1 MAISSLGVGTGG
13 IDTAS
18 MLDQLKAGEQT
29 RLTPY
34 TNLKSKYDSQ
44 ISAWGQISSLLAN
57 LQKSVTTMG
66 GDAFNKMTVS
76 ANEAFSAVAGSG
88 AQADSHSVTISQLAA
103 AHKLKTQPQASAD
116 TALGTSTSGGTRTI
130 TITQNDGKTMEVELK
145 DDETSL
151 NQIAKAINKEKGDV
165 SASVQRTD
173 DGYQLVLSSKTT
185 GSDGKMSVKVDGDA
199 SLAGVLDTS
208 NGGQHIDAQGQ
219 VVNDPGMS
227 DNMISVSDAQD
238 AKLRVDGSDY
248 TRSTNNINDIIDGVT
263 LNLKK
268 VSENGDAEQLTL
280 TNDTSAIKT
289 SLQDFVKQYN
299 ALLDKTTSASKYVA
313 ADTSGL
319 SDEEVA
325 TQSSQ
330 SGALMGDSTLRGLVS
345 EIRSTVNGVYGDA
358 DASYGSLADLGI
370 SIDAQTGQMTLDED
384 TLDEA
389 IADNPEQIAN
399 MFSGRGTSEGLATSL
414 GSILKEYLGD
424 SKTKTD
430 GIIDTATESLETQSE
445 IAQTQIDKTQKL
457 IDAQVERYRVQ
468 FQNLDSMMSNLNS
481 MSSQLTSLLSTL

>member
-116 TALGTSTSGGTRTI
+116 TALGTSTTGGTRTI

-319 SDEEVA
+319 GDEEVA

-430 GIIDTATESLETQSE
+430 GIIDTATDSLETQSE

>member
-18 MLDQLKAGEQT
+18 MLDQMKAGEQT

-34 TNLKSKYDSQ
+34 TSLKSKYDSQ

-66 GDAFNKMTVS
+66 GDAFSKMTVS

-103 AHKLKTQPQASAD
+103 AHKLKTQPQTDAD

-130 TITQNDGKTMEVELK
+130 TITQNNGKTMDVELA

-185 GSDGKMSVKVDGDA
+185 GSDGQMSVKVNGDA

-208 NGGQHIDAQGQ
+208 NGGQHFDDQG
-219 VVNDPGMS
+219 VLVNDPGMT

-268 VSENGDAEQLTL
+268 VSENGASEQLTL

-319 SDEEVA
+319 GDEDVA
-325 TQSSQ
+325 TQSSK

-358 DASYGSLADLGI
+358 DATYGSLADLGI
-370 SIDAQTGQMTLDED
+370 SIDAQTGQMTLNED

-389 IADNPEQIAN
+389 IADNPEQISN
-399 MFSGRGTSEGLATSL
+399 MFSGRGANEGLATSL

-430 GIIDTATESLETQSE
+430 GIIDTATDSLETQSE